1 MSENSLEDFA
11 REAVGSED
19 EAGLFSEEE
28 KEVVKKTA
36 PKLSKIAYFRE
47 I

>member
-36 PKLSKIAYFRE
+36 HSERSSNK
-47 I
+47 